1 MKELHYAL
9 ACTSM
14 PLVFTYTHTQ
24 VVGNYSLGVHQLGD
38 YSDAT
43 LLIDVGCLFYQMSI
57 CPSTLIHLYSAVP
70 LVSAMGVV
78 SYSYSHKGYLL
89 LVATCGNS
97 LVIGQCH
104 VWLPCVDVGL
114 KNRRCI
120 WLPSC
125 DTSLSHRCR
134 MPLLPDVHQH
144 PFVSL
149 LSSAPC

>member
-1 MKELHYAL
+1 
-9 ACTSM
+9 M

-43 LLIDVGCLFYQMSI
+43 LLIDVGCLFYQMFI
-57 CPSTLIHLYSAVP
+57 RPSTLIRLYSAVP

-89 LVATCGNS
+89 LVATCGNL

-104 VWLPCVDVGL
+104 VWPPCVDVGL

-134 MPLLPDVHQH
+134 MPLPDVVHQH
-144 PFVSL
+144 SL
-149 LSSAPC
+149 